1 MSKFMYPEEQDINNL
16 KLEVGLLKKDHEQM
30 VTITSKLSDSIEK
43 IQEMNSN
50 LLRMISLHDQQHDN
64 HKRIESE
71 MKEDIKDLH
80 SRITT
85 TTRELHDKIDDVE
98 RHLAEKIDAITR
110 ELKRHETNDEQRNKN
125 KVTDMISKIENYKFL
140 ILGITLAAGFFLGN
154 LNTGLLG
161 ILFK

>member
-1 MSKFMYPEEQDINNL
+1 MYPEEQDINDL
-16 KLEVGLLKKDHEQM
+16 KLEVGLLKKDNQQVM
-30 VTITSKLSDSIEK
+30 AITSKLSDSIEK

-71 MKEDIKDLH
+71 MKEDIKELH

-85 TTRELHDKIDDVE
+85 TTRELHDKIDIVE

-125 KVTDMISKIENYKFL
+125 KVTDMLGKIENYKFL
-140 ILGITLAAGFFLGN
+140 ILGIALAAGFFLGN
-154 LNTGLLG
+154 LNTGLLS